1 MDSEP
6 DPKMVHEIPE
16 DRIDDPREHE
26 EWFCRL
32 PVHGREELRRRWR
45 IAEGI
50 GAEYRDTRARTTR
63 RYVLEGA
70 ALFAVFD
77 LLVAFFT
84 SFHAG
89 RFLIAAIVGAGF
101 GWVSRRLYVGR
112 FGYGAL
118 GAFLYCLIYQ
128 WLVLLLP
135 FHFVMFI
142 GIATLLGAGHELQRA
157 DRSEI

>member
-16 DRIDDPREHE
+16 DRIADPREQE

-32 PVHGREELRRRWR
+32 PAHGREELRRRWR

-50 GAEYRDTRARTTR
+50 SAEYRDTRQRTTR
-63 RYVLEGA
+63 GYAIEGA
-70 ALFAVFD
+70 VFFAIFD
-77 LLVAFFT
+77 LLVVFVTNFR
-84 SFHAG
+84 G
-89 RFLIAAIVGAGF
+89 VRFLLAVIVGAAF
-101 GWVSRRLYVGR
+101 GWVVRRLYLAR
-112 FGYGAL
+112 FGYAAL
-118 GAFLYCLIYQ
+118 AAALYCLIYGKFI
-128 WLVLLLP
+128 LLLP

-142 GIATLLGAGHELQRA
+142 GFATLLGAQHEFQRA